1 MTIFKSLFKSTFRKP
16 QTTAGKLTDLWS
28 SCALLRSLTLAS
40 LFLVVTSAGLVSS
53 SAALAS
59 FGFAGGTEAPSV
71 VVSNSANPAQPTE
84 ANPNDL
90 DTQAGSHP
98 FDMTTTFKTN
108 LDPEGKTTG
117 EYYSKDISVDLP
129 SGFAG
134 SIVSVPQCR
143 ISDLSLR
150 PRNVAGP
157 GCPTSSQT
165 GVAEVIFG
173 YGGYLTSPMVP
184 VYNMVPSDGG
194 TAELAFH
201 VLPVVQ
207 PILVTARTDGDYGL
221 VAQTTN
227 ISQYVPFAG
236 LRITLWGVPADPRHD
251 AERFLPENGVAHLPG
266 PPPPRPGN
274 EKGEPLSDSAPPTAF
289 LTNPTKCGPAGD
301 YEAKFIG
308 DGWEHPGS
316 FEPFDGRPLLSDPH
330 WQVASTS
337 MYPAGVTGCNK
348 LAFNPSLTV
357 TPDTTEADSP
367 SGYGV
372 DLHVPQSIAPN
383 DLATPALN
391 NAVATLPQ
399 GLAINPGAAD
409 GLQACTENGAEPPGS
424 AGNEI
429 GFGSNAQPTCPHAS
443 QIGTVTV
450 TTPVLPNAL
459 EGEVYLAADH
469 SGNTYAVFI
478 VIRGEGLLI
487 KLKSTVVAN
496 PVTGQ
501 LTASFLNNPQFPF
514 TDFVL
519 HFYGG
524 PRAVFVNPS
533 ACGPATTSMDLTPW
547 SAGPGGTGDA
557 TPLSTFDVSF
567 NGLGGACPFP
577 VPFNPSFTAGT
588 TSIQAGGYSPF
599 SATFSRNDADQRVDH
614 VQVKTPP
621 GLLGTLANVP
631 LCGEP
636 QASLGTCSTA
646 SQIGHVTV
654 GVGSGAAPLYLP
666 IPGQPPNPVY
676 LTGPYKGAPFGL
688 SFVIPAIAGPYNL
701 GTVVVRAAINV
712 DPNTAALTITSD
724 PLPTIIDGIPIQV
737 KTVNVLID
745 RPDFVFN
752 PTNCSPMSIRG
763 SVTSREGSTAS
774 FSSPFQVTGCGDL
787 GFKPGFKV
795 STSGKTSKARGA
807 SLDARVS
814 FPKGALGTQANI
826 AKVKVD
832 LPKQLP
838 SRLTTLQKAC
848 TAATFDANPGG
859 CPAASVI
866 GVVKAVTP
874 TLPTTLT
881 GPVYF
886 VSHGGEAFPS
896 LVIVLQGDGVR
907 VDLTAATF
915 ISKAGITSST
925 FRTVPDVPVSSFEL
939 YLPEGP
945 YSALTANGRNLCGSK
960 LVMPTVFTAQNGLTM
975 RQSTRIAVTGCP
987 KAKASKARKAR
998 RARKA
1003 SHRDGNGRRA

>member
-1 MTIFKSLFKSTFRKP
+1 MNAPFKGGRLRLLP
-16 QTTAGKLTDLWS
+16 MIVGAMMA
-28 SCALLRSLTLAS
+28 ALA
-40 LFLVVTSAGLVSS
+40 LVAPS
-53 SAALAS
+53 ALAS
-59 FGFAGGTEAPSV
+59 FGFASSADPPSV
-71 VVSNSANPAQPTE
+71 VVSNSANPSQPTE
-84 ANPNDL
+84 ANPSDL

-98 FDMTTTFKTN
+98 FDMTTSFKLN

-117 EYYSKDISVDLP
+117 EYYAKDISVDLP

-134 SIVSVPQCR
+134 SIVSVPQCP
-143 ISDLSLR
+143 IYKLPEPNSGVS
-150 PRNVAGP
+150 GP
-157 GCPTSSQT
+157 GCPTNSQV
-165 GVAEVIFG
+165 GVAEVFFG
-173 YGGYLTSPMVP
+173 KGGYVSSELVP
-184 VYNMVPSDGG
+184 VYNLVPSDGG

-201 VLPVVQ
+201 VVNVVQ

-227 ISQYVPFAG
+227 ISEFLPFAG

-251 AERFLPENGVAHLPG
+251 AERFLPEEGAACLPFG
-266 PPPPRPGN
+266 ECRIQKHPGGEPPEPGLPRP
-274 EKGEPLSDSAPPTAF
+274 PLSDSAPPTAF
-289 LTNPTKCGPAGD
+289 LTNPTKCGPASEYD
-301 YEAKFIG
+301 AKFIG
-308 DGWEHPGS
+308 DSWVHPGS
-316 FEPFDGRPLLSDPH
+316 FEPFDGRPLLSDPN
-330 WQVASTS
+330 WQTVSTS

-357 TPDTTEADSP
+357 TPDTTETDSP

-383 DLATPALN
+383 DLASPALD

-399 GLAINPGAAD
+399 GVAINPGAAD
-409 GLQACTENGAEPPGS
+409 GLQACTDNGADPPGS
-424 AGNEI
+424 PGNEI
-429 GFGSNAQPTCPHAS
+429 GLGSNAQPTCPHAS
-443 QIGTVTV
+443 QAGTVEV
-450 TTPVLPNAL
+450 TTPVLPDVL
-459 EGEVYLAADH
+459 RGEVYLSSEH
-469 SGNTYAVFI
+469 SGNAYAVFV
-478 VIRGEGLLI
+478 VIRGDGLLI
-487 KLKSTVVAN
+487 KLKANVVAN

-514 TDFVL
+514 NDFVL

-524 PRAVFVNPS
+524 PRAVLVNPS
-533 ACGPATTSMDLTPW
+533 ACGPATTTMDLTPW

-557 TPLSTFDVSF
+557 TPSSTFDVSF
-567 NGLGGACPFP
+567 DGFGGACPSP
-577 VPFNPSFTAGT
+577 QPFAPSFTAGT

-599 SATFSRNDADQRVDH
+599 SATFSRNDADQRIDH
-614 VQVKTPP
+614 VQVKTPV

-636 QASLGTCSTA
+636 QASQGTCSAA
-646 SQIGHVTV
+646 SQIGHVIA

-712 DPNTAALTITSD
+712 DPHTAALTITSD

-752 PTNCSPMSIRG
+752 PTNCGRTSIGG
-763 SVTSREGSTAS
+763 SVTSREGSTAT

-787 GFKPGFKV
+787 KFKPAFKV
-795 STSGKTSKARGA
+795 STSGKTSKAKGA
-807 SLDARVS
+807 SLDVRVS

-848 TAATFDANPGG
+848 TAATFEANPGK

-866 GVVKAVTP
+866 GIVKASTP
-874 TLPTTLT
+874 ALPDVLS

-886 VSHGGEAFPS
+886 VSHGGAAFPD

-925 FRTVPDVPVSSFEL
+925 FKTIPDVPVSSFEL
-939 YLPEGP
+939 YLPQGP

-960 LVMPTVFTAQNGLTM
+960 LVMPTAFTAQNGLTM
-975 RQSTRIAVTGCP
+975 RQSTPIAVTGCP
-987 KAKASKARKAR
+987 KAKAHKAQKAR

-1003 SHRDGNGRRA
+1003 GHRNGSGRTA